1 MLPILLAMR
10 DEAVFRLWSKS
21 CEAKHYLLGFASFA
35 RRVIINNFFAQAV
48 NQKSPRISLVPPD
61 ICNDLNM
68 CYQSCNFKKLFY
80 IILTP
85 GLLPGTG
92 CSHAY
97 GTAGFMFDLSQ
108 QSSVKLMEHMLE
120 VVVCLPDSLV
130 NFSSSSSVFSSDI
143 SLCLILCLHT
153 LLSLLSTS

>member
-1 MLPILLAMR
+1 ML
-10 DEAVFRLWSKS
+10 DETVLHLWGKS

-48 NQKSPRISLVPPD
+48 HQKRPKVSLVPPD
-61 ICNDLNM
+61 ISNDLNM
-68 CYQSCNFKKLFY
+68 CYQSCNFKKLLY
-80 IILTP
+80 VILTLD
-85 GLLPGTG
+85 LLPGAG
-92 CSHAY
+92 CLHAY
-97 GTAGFMFDLSQ
+97 GTAGFMFDLPQ
-108 QSSVKLMEHMLE
+108 QSSVKLREYMLE

-143 SLCLILCLHT
+143 SLCLLLCLHA